1 MNGKEKF
8 LKKYGHLLSEAK
20 FIPNFRKMYS
30 GMEIKPEIT
39 GFVANVH
46 LKTESPLAV
55 NLSNEEVACAYMLK
69 EVDSHQLE
77 TLMSVHITKAVET
90 AYSEIK
96 DFISIPMHV
105 AQLITKVE
113 LETGSD
119 KEKILKW
126 RDQMVV
132 GGVYKPLQK
141 EIDYQLKV
149 YKYLD

>member
-8 LKKYGHLLSEAK
+8 LKKYGHLLTEAK
-20 FIPNFRKMYS
+20 FIPNFRKMYN
-30 GMEIKPEIT
+30 GLDIKPEIT
-39 GFVANVH
+39 GNIANVH

-77 TLMSVHITKAVET
+77 TLLSVHITKAVET
-90 AYSEIK
+90 AYSELK

-126 RDQMVV
+126 RNQMVV
-132 GGVYKPLQK
+132 NGVYKPLQK

>member
-20 FIPNFRKMYS
+20 FIPNYRKMYS
-30 GMEIKPEIT
+30 GLDIKPEIT

-46 LKTESPLAV
+46 LKTESPIAV

-96 DFISIPMHV
+96 DFISIPMYV
-105 AQLITKVE
+105 A
-113 LETGSD
+113 
-119 KEKILKW
+119 
-126 RDQMVV
+126 
-132 GGVYKPLQK
+132 
-141 EIDYQLKV
+141 
-149 YKYLD
+149 